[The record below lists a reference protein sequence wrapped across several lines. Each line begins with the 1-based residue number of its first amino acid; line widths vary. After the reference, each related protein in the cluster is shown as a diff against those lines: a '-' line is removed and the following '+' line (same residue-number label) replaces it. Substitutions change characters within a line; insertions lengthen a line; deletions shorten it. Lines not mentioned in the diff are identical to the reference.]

1 MFLISMCGHK
11 AFDMADIKGYFIY
24 ENPVGKDVVESFPS
38 PKRETENTEYQV
50 WVNTRWQNGDCGG
63 CNHYSVGYYDNIDDA
78 KEVLQA
84 LTSISNPYV
93 SGKVLVSSNKVV
105 MKSNYGENLEIVLW
119 QKNGGEKQNE

>member
-1 MFLISMCGHK
+1 MFLISMYGYK

-24 ENPVGKDVVESFPS
+24 EKPVGKDVVESFPS
-38 PKRETENTEYQV
+38 PKHEKENAEYQV

-63 CNHYSVGYYDNIDDA
+63 CDHYSVGYYDNIDDA

-84 LTSISNPYV
+84 LTSIPNPYIA
-93 SGKVLVSSNKVV
+93 GKVLVSDDKIVIKTISN
-105 MKSNYGENLEIVLW
+105 ELVLW